1 MLPMDR
7 NPCKHLK
14 SIRSPLPADASSQ
27 PARRVP
33 RRLRGSM
40 LIPVLVVV
48 TAVLVGLIAARSMLG
63 EPAGFEAASIYPEA
77 RPIAPFELHDA
88 DGDAFTAD
96 DLRGR
101 YSLLFFG
108 FTQCPDIC
116 PDTLSVLA
124 SSMDQLEIM
133 RVENKPQVVFVSVD
147 PARDDGQAMRE
158 YVRFFDPEFRAV
170 TGDDKALVRLTSQV
184 GAQFWRGN
192 PDEGGFYTVDHSGM
206 IVIID
211 PRGRMVGRFA
221 QPLDPEAMAADLFT
235 FSRMN

>member
-1 MLPMDR
+1 MDQPPR
-7 NPCKHLK
+7 THHKPIC
-14 SIRSPLPADASSQ
+14 SPLNADAH
-27 PARRVP
+27 PARH
-33 RRLRGSM
+33 LHGSM
-40 LIPVLVVV
+40 LIPLLVVI
-48 TAVLVGLIAARSMLG
+48 TAILVGLIVARSMFG
-63 EPAGFEAASIYPEA
+63 QAAGFEAASMYPEA

-88 DGDAFTAD
+88 NGAAFTVD

-158 YVRFFDPEFRAV
+158 YVGFFDPDFRAV
-170 TGDDKALVRLTSQV
+170 TGDDEALVRLTSQV
-184 GAQFWRGN
+184 GAQFWRGA

-211 PRGRMVGRFA
+211 PQGRMVGRFA
-221 QPLDPEAMAADLFT
+221 QPLEPAAMAADLFT
-235 FSRMN
+235 LSRMN